1 MSLKLVYVEQLEAI
15 HDPRKSFYGKALVL
29 EFSDGTKFLKSYDT
43 LMCKIEA
50 GELVY
55 TPNGAH
61 SWSYTTGR
69 HLAEFSRQY
78 GGNYGGKS
86 SMADVKVMS
95 QPDSLAYY
103 NAIGRF

>member
-1 MSLKLVYVEQLEAI
+1 MSLTVTSVKALEAT
-15 HDPRKSFYGKALVL
+15 HDSRKSFYGKARVI
-29 EFSDGTKFLKSYDT
+29 EFSDGSVFLVSYYT
-43 LMCKIEA
+43 LMCKVEA

-103 NAIGRF
+103 NAIGRR